1 MAFSWIERLED
12 VSGPEWDSLVLASE
26 RPSPFLSRQFV
37 LPWARAF
44 AAGRPRRVG
53 RWEVG
58 GRARG
63 LVFLCRR
70 ADSRGW
76 ELMGGEDVADALDAA
91 VDRGAEA
98 GFWDAV
104 LRSSRELL
112 AEGPLVLPNLV
123 AGAPSLAVLPRLCEA
138 LGYALSVEESDRSP
152 FVPLPPTWEAYVEA
166 LGKKDRHEL
175 RRKLRRA
182 GEALPG
188 LSWRVAETRDD
199 LSRDFPSFVGL
210 HRKSHPDK
218 NDFMDDRMEGFFRE
232 AAEAFLDAGWLRL
245 AVLSSGTED
254 LAAAFQL
261 SWRGALMLYNSGF
274 DTGRREASPG
284 VVLVARCIE
293 DAIGLGMREYD
304 FLRGRERYKYD
315 LGGRDRVVYKA
326 VVRLP

>member
-12 VSGPEWDSLVLASE
+12 VSGPEWDAVLFASE
-26 RPSPFLSRQFV
+26 RPSPFLSRQFL

-44 AAGRPRRVG
+44 ADGRPRRVG
-53 RWEVG
+53 RWEDG

-70 ADSRGW
+70 EGAGGW
-76 ELMGGEDVADALDAA
+76 ELMGGEDVADSLDAA
-91 VDRGAEA
+91 VEKGAEA
-98 GFWDAV
+98 GFWDAF

-123 AGAPSLAVLPRLCEA
+123 AGAPSLAVLPRLCDA

-152 FVPLPPTWEAYVEA
+152 FVPLPPTYEAYVEA

-175 RRKLRRA
+175 RRKFRRA

-188 LSWRVAETRDD
+188 LALRVAGTREE
-199 LSRDFPSFVGL
+199 LSRDFPSFIGL
-210 HRKSHPDK
+210 HRRSQADK
-218 NDFMDDRMEGFFRE
+218 RKFMDGRMEGFFRE

-245 AVLSSGTED
+245 AFLSSGTED
-254 LAAAFQL
+254 VAVAFQL

-274 DTGRREASPG
+274 EPDRREASPG

-293 DAIGLGMREYD
+293 DAIGMGMREYD

-315 LGGRDRVVYKA
+315 LGGRDRAVYRA
-326 VVRLP
+326 VLRLP